1 MPDLLDPTPTEIY
14 RQVAEMTPNLSGS
27 GSPSGT
33 GGTSAGGS
41 GSGSG
46 SRGASSNG
54 ASSSDSGRA
63 SGGARGS
70 AIVTGIPNAGSE
82 G

>member
-1 MPDLLDPTPTEIY
+1 VPDLLDPTPTEIY

-41 GSGSG
+41 
-46 SRGASSNG
+46 RGASSNG